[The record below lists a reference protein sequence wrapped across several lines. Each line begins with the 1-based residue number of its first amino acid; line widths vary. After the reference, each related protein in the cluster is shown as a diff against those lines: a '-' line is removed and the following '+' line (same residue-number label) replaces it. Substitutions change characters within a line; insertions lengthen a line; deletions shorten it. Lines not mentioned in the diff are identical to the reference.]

1 MIKKTKTFSNILN
14 KSYYYI
20 EIWILKCFLIQHS
33 INMEIF
39 ETFNRINLFDKRRK
53 TREDFIFIIN
63 LISIKLSMILS
74 ILFNFT

>member
-1 MIKKTKTFSNILN
+1 MNFKIFLN
-14 KSYYYI
+14 
-20 EIWILKCFLIQHS
+20 IQHS

-53 TREDFIFIIN
+53 TREDFIIIIN

>member
-1 MIKKTKTFSNILN
+1 MNFKMFLN
-14 KSYYYI
+14 
-20 EIWILKCFLIQHS
+20 IQHS

-63 LISIKLSMILS
+63 LISIKLSILS

>member
-1 MIKKTKTFSNILN
+1 MNFKIFLN
-14 KSYYYI
+14 
-20 EIWILKCFLIQHS
+20 IQHS

-53 TREDFIFIIN
+53 THEDFIIIIN